1 MAEEQYSENF
11 PRQGVL
17 EKTPL
22 PKLIALLL
30 ESKMTG
36 ILHMEADGAKH
47 WIFFEEGFPASVHAP
62 KSQDFLGV
70 VLRELNFI
78 DDAAFNMSLMEM
90 AKSKRL
96 QGQILLEAEA
106 IDEQQLERALSLQ
119 LARKLT
125 RLFNYRKGKYQFVEG
140 EEAPPPH
147 DPIRVNPYGLIY
159 NGIKNTYDAKDLKE
173 GLMPLMGKSCRV
185 SRLFVERGELFEF
198 PPDDLA
204 DAKLLQDFRLP
215 QDFVRGARSG
225 ATAAMMMLISLLYCN
240 MLELDETDFAQP
252 MPGVKGPRPKPKT
265 APAPAR
271 AATAQAAQGR
281 PMTPAEARK
290 AAAQANISAELK
302 KKIDEKFK
310 QVKTADLYAILEV
323 PGDADFSRVQKAY
336 ITLAKVY
343 HPDRVAGSTDEEIKH
358 RMGVIFSQVNEAYQT
373 LTDSGARVKYDKKEK
388 EVAKSAGPSKGGAPR
403 PEEAKIQFQQFQK
416 AMIYIK
422 KHDLLKAVESVRW
435 ACDMDPENGDYK
447 AYRIWLDY
455 QRSEDPE
462 EKKLGDAKADMQ
474 AVYKTY
480 AESFWAARLAAT
492 LFKKADEIEKYG
504 KALMRASRL
513 NSKHHDTTR
522 ELRLFRTR
530 EQKRAKEGRFLGIKF
545 KRD

>member
-1 MAEEQYSENF
+1 MAEDQYSEDF
-11 PRQGVL
+11 PRQGEL
-17 EKTPL
+17 EKIPL

-36 ILHMEADGAKH
+36 ILHLEADEAKH
-47 WIFFEEGFPASVHAP
+47 WIFFEEGFPAAVHAP

-70 VLRELNFI
+70 VMRELNFI

-90 AKSKRL
+90 AKGKRL

-119 LARKLT
+119 LARKLI
-125 RLFNYRKGKYQFVEG
+125 RLFGYRKGKYRFEEG

-147 DPIRVNPYGLIY
+147 DAIRVNPYGLIY
-159 NGIKNTYDAKDLKE
+159 NGIKNTYDAKDLKQ

-225 ATAAMMMLISLLYCN
+225 ATAAMMMLMSLLYCN
-240 MLELDETDFAQP
+240 MLEMDEADFAQA
-252 MPGVKGPRPKPKT
+252 MPGVKGPRPKPKA
-265 APAPAR
+265 APAPAQ
-271 AATAQAAQGR
+271 TAQTAQTAQAQGR
-281 PMTPAEARK
+281 PMTPAEAKK
-290 AAAQANISAELK
+290 AAAQANISADLK

-310 QVKTADLYAILEV
+310 QVKAADFYAILEV

-343 HPDRVAGSTDEEIKH
+343 HPDRVAGSTDEETKH
-358 RMGVIFSQVNEAYQT
+358 RMGVIFSKVNEAYQT
-373 LTDSGARVKYDKKEK
+373 LTDTGARVKYDKKE
-388 EVAKSAGPSKGGAPR
+388 EEIAKSAGPSKGGAPR
-403 PEEAKIQFQQFQK
+403 PEEAKIQFQK
-416 AMIYIK
+416 AMIYLK
-422 KHDLLKAVESVRW
+422 KHDLLKAAESVRW
-435 ACDMDPENGDYK
+435 ACDMDPENGDYR
-447 AYRIWLDY
+447 AYCIWLDY
-455 QRSEDPE
+455 LRSEDPE

-480 AESFWAARLAAT
+480 IYSFWAARLAAN
-492 LFKKADEIEKYG
+492 LFKKADEMEKYG
-504 KALMRASRL
+504 KALRRANGL
-513 NSKHHDTTR
+513 NSKDHDTAR
-522 ELRLFRTR
+522 DLRLFRTR
-530 EQKRAKEGRFLGIKF
+530 KQKRSKESRFLGIKF

>member
-1 MAEEQYSENF
+1 MAEAQYSENF
-11 PRQGVL
+11 PRQGEL

-36 ILHMEADGAKH
+36 ILHVEADEAKH
-47 WIFFEEGFPASVHAP
+47 WIFFEEGFPAAVHAP

-70 VLRELNFI
+70 VMRELNFI

-90 AKSKRL
+90 AKGKRL

-147 DPIRVNPYGLIY
+147 DAIRVNPYGLIY
-159 NGIKNTYDAKDLKE
+159 NGIKNTYSAKDLKQ

-225 ATAAMMMLISLLYCN
+225 ATAAMMMLMSLLYCN
-240 MLELDETDFAQP
+240 MLEMDEADFAQP
-252 MPGVKGPRPKPKT
+252 MPGVKGPKPKPKPKA
-265 APAPAR
+265 APAPA
-271 AATAQAAQGR
+271 QAAQAQGR
-281 PMTPAEARK
+281 SMTPAEAKR
-290 AAAQANISAELK
+290 ATAQANISADLK

-310 QVKTADLYAILEV
+310 QVKTADFYAILEV

-343 HPDRVAGSTDEEIKH
+343 HPDRVAGSADEEIKH
-358 RMGVIFSQVNEAYQT
+358 RMGVIFSKVNEAYQT

-388 EVAKSAGPSKGGAPR
+388 EVTKKAGPSKGGAPR
-403 PEEAKIQFQQFQK
+403 PEEAKIQYQK
-416 AMIYIK
+416 AMVFFK
-422 KHDLLKAVESVRW
+422 KRDLLKAVESMRW

-447 AYRIWLDY
+447 AYRIWFDY
-455 QRSEDPE
+455 LRSEEPE
-462 EKKLGDAKADMQ
+462 DKKLSDAKADLQ

-480 AESFWAARLAAT
+480 VESFWAARLAAN
-492 LFKKADEIEKYG
+492 LFKKADEMEKYG
-504 KALMRASRL
+504 KAIMRANRL
-513 NSKHHDTTR
+513 NPKDHDTAR
-522 ELRLFRTR
+522 DLRLFRAR
-530 EQKRAKEGRFLGIKF
+530 EEKRSKESRFLGIKF